1 MQNAEF
7 RMPFCF
13 ADADQCAAFDKKAC
27 FKTGKPTI
35 AAGVFNLII

>member
-7 RMPFCF
+7 RMLFCF

-27 FKTGKPTI
+27 FKTVEPTI